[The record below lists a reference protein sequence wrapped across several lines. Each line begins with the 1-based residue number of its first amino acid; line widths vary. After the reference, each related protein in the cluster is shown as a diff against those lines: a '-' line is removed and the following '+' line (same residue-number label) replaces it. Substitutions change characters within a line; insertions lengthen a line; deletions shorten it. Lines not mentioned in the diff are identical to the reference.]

1 MRSFEN
7 IQSSHLLCGAV
18 NEVFEREIVD
28 CGVLE
33 MGTYSGHP

>member
-7 IQSSHLLCGAV
+7 IQSSHLPCGAV

-33 MGTYSGHP
+33 RGT

>member
-7 IQSSHLLCGAV
+7 IQRSHLLCGAV
-18 NEVFEREIVD
+18 NGVFEREIVD

-33 MGTYSGHP
+33 MGT

>member
-1 MRSFEN
+1 
-7 IQSSHLLCGAV
+7 V

-33 MGTYSGHP
+33 MGTWSVILDMSEEGARAGS

>member
-1 MRSFEN
+1 
-7 IQSSHLLCGAV
+7 LLCGAV

-33 MGTYSGHP
+33 MGT